1 MSKIIIRPFREGCT
15 GGGGGELIDLMT
27 SDQQNAAEINT
38 NLMLLWSNK
47 NLIKCYLDQM
57 KTLLNVNL
65 IKY

>member
-1 MSKIIIRPFREGCT
+1 MSKIIIRPSREGCT
-15 GGGGGELIDLMT
+15 GGGELIDLMT

-47 NLIKCYLDQM
+47 NLIKCYFDQM